1 MISQYGE
8 GEQRLQE
15 RKRRKGGKLVGGVAK
30 VVALHPGKLLVF
42 KLDPLVLG
50 VDRRMPASADAP
62 ARQTEVTVL

>member
-1 MISQYGE
+1 MISQYRE

-15 RKRRKGGKLVGGVAK
+15 RKRRKGGKLVSGVDK
-30 VVALHPGKLLVF
+30 VEALHPGKLLVF

-50 VDRRMPASADAP
+50 IDRRMPASADAP

>member
-15 RKRRKGGKLVGGVAK
+15 RKRRKGSKLVGGVAK
-30 VVALHPGKLLVF
+30 VEALHPGKLLVF

-50 VDRRMPASADAP
+50 IDRRMPASADAP